1 MSGTPHAVCGY
12 DSLIYIPSSSSPEY
26 SLFVGDLS
34 PDVDDGMIYEFFV
47 KVYPSC
53 RGGKVVVDQT
63 GVSK

>member
-1 MSGTPHAVCGY
+1 MFVL
-12 DSLIYIPSSSSPEY
+12 SLFSPEY